1 MALMSSGGGLDNGK
15 LELATAIAEDVL
27 FGKTFYSGDKE
38 LKNGI
43 MPNNGAWSSSV
54 NPGSFVTI
62 PQGYHNGNGKV
73 NGNLHPYYAVCFMG
87 GGNGGDLNAS
97 VVAYKVTG
105 NDITGFNYINM
116 STSGRTA
123 FDVLTFSS
131 PRQSTEIRIVNHIRL
146 KVIGRSAVLQGKS
159 SVNVGPSVGSV
170 LEAGASQTY
179 YMQGGQSGR
188 TVGLIIYEEI

>member
-1 MALMSSGGGLDNGK
+1 MLRICWSTYRQIYRKPATICLSKNTEIDTLNNTGKRAFKESSN
-15 LELATAIAEDVL
+15 
-27 FGKTFYSGDKE
+27 YS
-38 LKNGI
+38 
-43 MPNNGAWSSSV
+43 
-54 NPGSFVTI
+54 
-62 PQGYHNGNGKV
+62 
-73 NGNLHPYYAVCFMG
+73 
-87 GGNGGDLNAS
+87 LNALFFFIFS
-97 VVAYKVTG
+97 ANFFQFFCKATVAYKVTG